1 MRKRIILFSILLLC
15 YSILYFKQ
23 NENFENFLIIPF
35 KYYFNEI
42 LFSASINN
50 SRPLWFILD
59 TGASDLIL
67 NENTVAEL
75 DLPLGDV
82 VDQGYAGIGEERV
95 YETYI
100 KEVDLKINDS
110 ENHFTEGVFAGKLD
124 LIETVIG
131 HRVDGVVGRHLFEK
145 YVIELDYQNK
155 IFNMYSPGNYQYKG
169 NGKQI
174 PIFVHGVPYTKATVI
189 LPNNESIEGT
199 FMIDNGFAGEV
210 SFTTQFC
217 LNHNLP
223 GQMKNSVPSIQTG
236 GGGNSGNKV
245 GRINALIFGGYKLDN
260 PTAALSSDT
269 KGGMARKD
277 IAGLIGSGILKHFK
291 VVFDYWRSRM
301 ILKPYDSAFESM
313 DWDMSGMFLYSEGN
327 NFDQFYIYNVIPGSP
342 ADEAGIKGGDQI
354 ISIDGTNASS
364 YSLDEIAK
372 MFKLNGKQYKIVLL
386 RDNKKINVEIK
397 LHKMI

>member
-1 MRKRIILFSILLLC
+1 
-15 YSILYFKQ
+15 
-23 NENFENFLIIPF
+23 
-35 KYYFNEI
+35 
-42 LFSASINN
+42 
-50 SRPLWFILD
+50 
-59 TGASDLIL
+59 
-67 NENTVAEL
+67 
-75 DLPLGDV
+75 
-82 VDQGYAGIGEERV
+82 
-95 YETYI
+95 
-100 KEVDLKINDS
+100 
-110 ENHFTEGVFAGKLD
+110 
-124 LIETVIG
+124 
-131 HRVDGVVGRHLFEK
+131 LFEK

-155 IFNMYSPGNYQYKG
+155 ILNMYNPDNYQYKG